1 MLFGLD
7 LLLIWLS
14 FLLFRPDELDGADR
28 FEVVAAGQVA
38 IDRDV
43 TADDDAGN
51 EEGSMTNAP

>member
-28 FEVVAAGQVA
+28 FEVVAAGQ
-38 IDRDV
+38 
-43 TADDDAGN
+43 
-51 EEGSMTNAP
+51 